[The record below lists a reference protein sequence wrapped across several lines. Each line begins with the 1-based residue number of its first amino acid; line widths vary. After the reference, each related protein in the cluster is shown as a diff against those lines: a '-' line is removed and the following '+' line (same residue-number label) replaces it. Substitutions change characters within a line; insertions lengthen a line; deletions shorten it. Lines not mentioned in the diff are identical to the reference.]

1 MEQDA
6 GIDDAA
12 VLRIVADRGP
22 VSTREI
28 AESLGCS
35 RRAVEYR
42 LRTLYAEGKLE
53 STAIG
58 RELLWWAVEE

>member
-6 GIDDAA
+6 GIDDEA
-12 VLRIVADRGP
+12 VMRVVADRGP
-22 VSTREI
+22 VSTRGV
-28 AESLGCS
+28 AETLGCS

-42 LRTLYAEGKLE
+42 LRTLYADGKLE

-58 RELLWWAVEE
+58 RELLWWPVE

>member
-12 VLRIVADRGP
+12 VMHVVADRGP
-22 VSTREI
+22 VSTRDI
-28 AESLGCS
+28 AEALGCS

-42 LRTLYAEGKLE
+42 LRTLYADGRLE

-58 RELLWWAVEE
+58 RELLWWSLE

>member
-12 VLRIVADRGP
+12 VMAVVADRGP

-35 RRAVEYR
+35 RRAAEYR
-42 LRTLYAEGKLE
+42 LRTLYAEGRLE

-58 RELLWWAVEE
+58 RELLWWPVE

>member
-12 VLRIVADRGP
+12 VMSVVTDREP
-22 VSTREI
+22 VSTREV
-28 AESLGCS
+28 AETLGCS

-42 LRTLYAEGKLE
+42 LRTLYAEGKLK

-58 RELLWWAVEE
+58 RELLWWPVE

>member
-12 VLRIVADRGP
+12 VMSVVEDRGP
-22 VSTREI
+22 VSTREV
-28 AESLGCS
+28 AETLGCS

-42 LRTLYAEGKLE
+42 LRTLYAEGRLE

-58 RELLWWAVEE
+58 RELLWWPVA